1 MGERTLGGSDYV
13 GHFFNHTHTHPQT
26 HLWRNGRLW
35 FASVSTILT
44 LTVWGHKYSFS
55 IYQPLGI
62 NPSTMDKIQNTEL
75 HDRHVKSITYCK
87 VPGIAHRRLMAF
99 YQGSL
104 EGCSPPPSTAQLPL
118 MQDRFSSRAHFTKCT
133 CFKSKMSDISE
144 TNNPRLCSFIFGES
158 HL

>member
-1 MGERTLGGSDYV
+1 MSAIFWTT
-13 GHFFNHTHTHPQT
+13 HTHTHT
-26 HLWRNGRLW
+26 HSDTPVARWEVVVCEC
-35 FASVSTILT
+35 VSAVLT
-44 LTVWGHKYSFS
+44 LSVWGHKYSFS

-62 NPSTMDKIQNTEL
+62 NPSTMDKIQNTEQR
-75 HDRHVKSITYCK
+75 DRHVKSITYCK

-104 EGCSPPPSTAQLPL
+104 EGCSPPPPAAQLPL
-118 MQDRFSSRAHFTKCT
+118 MQGRFSSRAHFTKCT

-144 TNNPRLCSFIFGES
+144 TNNPRLRSFIFRES